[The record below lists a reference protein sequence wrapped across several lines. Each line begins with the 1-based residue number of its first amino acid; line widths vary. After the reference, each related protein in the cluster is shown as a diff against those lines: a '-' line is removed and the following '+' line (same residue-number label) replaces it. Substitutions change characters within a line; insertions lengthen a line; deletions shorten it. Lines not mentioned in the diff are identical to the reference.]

1 MPKIRVV
8 LADDYQGVI
17 NRVCQTL
24 DDNFEVI
31 DAVSDGQQAIE
42 AVQLSSP
49 DVLVIDIS
57 MPVLDGLEAA
67 RRLQALHCRTK
78 IVFLTVHADRDFVE
92 AALAAGASGY
102 VLKAL
107 LTKDLLPAIY
117 AALEGSTF
125 VSGWIEKVKPTA
137 KKTLADSQKP
147 VH

>member
-1 MPKIRVV
+1 MKKIRVV

-17 NRVCQTL
+17 DRVRHTL
-24 DDNFEVI
+24 DDNFQVI
-31 DAVSDGQQAIE
+31 DAVADGQQAID
-42 AVQLSSP
+42 AVQLLSP

-67 RRLQALHCRTK
+67 RRLKDLNCRTR

-107 LTKDLLPAIY
+107 LTKDLIPAIY
-117 AALEGSTF
+117 AALEGTTF
-125 VSGWIEKVKPTA
+125 VSGWIEKTA
-137 KKTLADSQKP
+137 LHKNL
-147 VH
+147 